1 VLVLPHVNEAL
12 FKTYVP
18 VRIAN
23 AEVREVNVVRREVP
37 SEYVNPRPKLVTFAI
52 KTKYQVN
59 FDLWLGLEHIP
70 NKHQSRQDRSISS

>member
-1 VLVLPHVNEAL
+1 
-12 FKTYVP
+12 
-18 VRIAN
+18 
-23 AEVREVNVVRREVP
+23 VRREVP

-70 NKHQSRQDRSISS
+70 NKHQSRQDRSINS